1 MNRRLRAA
9 SILLYIISGVAI
21 LYGLVYMFTPRIMPY
36 HERFLGVT
44 QDKLD
49 PKVLFLILSL
59 LKGAGAASIA
69 MGVGIAMLVKG
80 PFSKGDNWVRWTIF
94 VMLILALV
102 PVMIIALY
110 IGMYTPWWLI
120 GVMITMVLIAM
131 IISRPEAENR

>member
-1 MNRRLRAA
+1 MNRRLRVA

-21 LYGLVYMFTPRIMPY
+21 LYGFVYMFTPRIMPY

-49 PKVLFLILSL
+49 PKVIFLILTL

-80 PFSKGDNWVRWTIF
+80 PFQKE
-94 VMLILALV
+94 
-102 PVMIIALY
+102 
-110 IGMYTPWWLI
+110 
-120 GVMITMVLIAM
+120 ITGSGGQYLLC
-131 IISRPEAENR
+131 

>member
-1 MNRRLRAA
+1 MNRRLRVA

-21 LYGLVYMFTPRIMPY
+21 LYGFVYMFTPRIMPY

-49 PKVLFLILSL
+49 PKVIFLILTL

-94 VMLILALV
+94 IMLILALV
-102 PVMIIALY
+102 PVMIITLN

-120 GVMITMVLIAM
+120 CVMITMVLIAM

>member
-21 LYGLVYMFTPRIMPY
+21 LYGFVYMFTPRIMPY

>member
-1 MNRRLRAA
+1 MNRRLRVA
-9 SILLYIISGVAI
+9 SVLLYIISGVAI
-21 LYGLVYMFTPRIMPY
+21 LYGFVYMFTPRIMPY

>member
-1 MNRRLRAA
+1 MNRRLRVA
-9 SILLYIISGVAI
+9 SVLLYIISGVAI
-21 LYGLVYMFTPRIMPY
+21 LYGFVYMFTPRIMPY

-120 GVMITMVLIAM
+120 GVMIIMALIAM